1 MTVLR
6 CSQKLLKR
14 LKQPAAPPEPA
25 AQDNPLGEWYG
36 DVFFH
41 RREPF
46 VLLLN
51 ADTCAALVLPGRADD
66 LRMLGKHA
74 EYQLAMLLGT
84 AGIGTLDAVREAV
97 AWREPIVF
105 ARTASRSLIALMN
118 QRKYEA
124 WMQFEHGGLS
134 PIITAARLWETP
146 FKRQGARDYAYA
158 TALLRARLL
167 PSAIVVQLDPSS
179 TRQ

>member
-14 LKQPAAPPEPA
+14 LRQPAAPPEPPK
-25 AQDNPLGEWYG
+25 QDNPLGEWYG
-36 DVFFH
+36 DVFFND
-41 RREPF
+41 REPF

-51 ADTCAALVLPGRADD
+51 AATCAALVLPGRAAD
-66 LRMLGKHA
+66 LRMLGEHA
-74 EYQLAMLLGT
+74 QYQLAMLLATIGIST
-84 AGIGTLDAVREAV
+84 ADAVREAA

-105 ARTASRSLIALMN
+105 ARTASRSLISLMN

-124 WMQFEHGGLS
+124 WLHYEHNNLA
-134 PIITAARLWETP
+134 PILIAARLWQTP

-158 TALLRARLL
+158 IDLLRARFLS
-167 PSAIVVQLDPSS
+167 SADVVQLHPDPVS
-179 TRQ
+179 Q

>member
-14 LKQPAAPPEPA
+14 LKQPARPPEPA

-36 DVFFH
+36 DLFFND
-41 RREPF
+41 REPF

-51 ADTCAALVLPGRADD
+51 ADTGAVLVLPGRAAD
-66 LRMLGKHA
+66 LRMLGRHA

-105 ARTASRSLIALMN
+105 ARTASRSLTSLMN
-118 QRKYEA
+118 QRKWEA
-124 WMQFEHGGLS
+124 WMYYEEGMAPML
-134 PIITAARLWETP
+134 IAARLWQTL
-146 FKRQGARDYAYA
+146 FKRQGARDYSKAFD
-158 TALLRARLL
+158 LLRARLL